1 MDVFRAA
8 IILMQQI
15 SAALIPS
22 SSEIS
27 TPTFPLYRIFPSI
40 TGP

>member
-1 MDVFRAA
+1 MDVFRAE

-15 SAALIPS
+15 SAALVPS

-27 TPTFPLYRIFPSI
+27 KPTFPLYKILPSI